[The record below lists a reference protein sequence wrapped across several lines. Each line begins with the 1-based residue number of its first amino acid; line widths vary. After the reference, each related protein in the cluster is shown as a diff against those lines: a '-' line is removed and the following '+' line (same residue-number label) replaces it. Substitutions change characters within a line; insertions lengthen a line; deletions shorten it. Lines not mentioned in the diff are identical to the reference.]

1 MIGDEL
7 TLGDY
12 AAVLRRRLAV
22 VVLLF
27 LASVLL
33 AAVWS
38 LYSTPMYRSTA
49 RVLLDQADASDAFDS
64 VFFNSEFAERLAAN
78 EVALIES
85 QLVDDLAES
94 RLGFEAEVSASGSKE
109 FDVVSVSA
117 KDADPGRAQ
126 RIAQVYVQAYLD
138 VRLQLYMN
146 ERVDVAEQLVE
157 RIASIE
163 DQIELASEED
173 ADRLQE
179 LRDGLAT
186 QFDQLNISVDL
197 GTSWGSQIIDQPN
210 LPEAPFA
217 PQTFRNVALGGV
229 LGLILGVGV
238 ALLLESLDQSVR
250 SRTEL
255 EATTPGVPV
264 LAVIPPV
271 RSTPEVITL
280 SEPSG
285 SESEAFRTLRAA
297 LESASIGHEGVM
309 VQITSAGEEDG
320 KTTIAANL
328 AVVLAKAGRAVAL
341 VDAQLR
347 RPRIHHMFGAV
358 DGLAGGFTS
367 AVLGRTELADAVREL
382 DLGNGRL
389 WVCPSGPLPPGPAE
403 LLGSKQA
410 DRIFKL
416 LRDSVDI
423 VIVDSPAVL
432 PVADALVLSRMADAT
447 LLVANAKR
455 TRRNELADA
464 FDALDQSGARVVGT
478 ILNQA
483 SASLGDVYEYG
494 YEIKPQRS
502 RFGKG
507 RRRRSGDNQPT
518 PWQALID
525 PGELPRFE
533 AAKTTRTNLEG
544 TSDVLESSE
553 GKAEARS

>member
-1 MIGDEL
+1 MIDDEL

-38 LYSTPMYRSTA
+38 LSSTPMYRSTA

-64 VFFNSEFAERLAAN
+64 VFFNSEFADRLAAN

-109 FDVVSVSA
+109 LDVVSVSA

-250 SRTEL
+250 SRTDL

-264 LAVIPPV
+264 LAVIPSV

-297 LESASIGHEGVM
+297 LESTSIGHDGVM

-347 RPRIHHMFGAV
+347 RPRIHHMFNAV

-367 AVLGRTELADAVREL
+367 AVLGRTELVDAVREL

-483 SASLGDVYEYG
+483 SASLSDVYEHG

-544 TSDVLESSE
+544 ASDVLESSE